1 MRFKNL
7 RSVSLIPD
15 SRRPAFT
22 AGFISVPNVGGAWY
36 WHPPWWC
43 GLEQPR
49 SHVTG
54 PIAKLEPT
62 ANVYKYVKG
71 FDQISYPHLGW
82 SNRENSK
89 AFQISN
95 PTFYRLHESGI
106 IWPIL
111 VQTDFFELV
120 SHFHPVTQWALP
132 AIPVS
137 FEMWMAGVQ
146 EMHEGRETK
155 LMPILLE
162 RRHASSKQAM
172 GLIWCCFQTSYSQQI
187 L

>member
-7 RSVSLIPD
+7 GSVSHPA
-15 SRRPAFT
+15 SRPAL
-22 AGFISVPNVGGAWY
+22 AGKSSMPDADRARH

-62 ANVYKYVKG
+62 ANVYKYVKD
-71 FDQISYPHLGW
+71 FDKISYPHLGW

-120 SHFHPVTQWALP
+120 SHFHPV
-132 AIPVS
+132 S

-172 GLIWCCFQTSYSQQI
+172 GLIHSWCCFQTSYSQQI